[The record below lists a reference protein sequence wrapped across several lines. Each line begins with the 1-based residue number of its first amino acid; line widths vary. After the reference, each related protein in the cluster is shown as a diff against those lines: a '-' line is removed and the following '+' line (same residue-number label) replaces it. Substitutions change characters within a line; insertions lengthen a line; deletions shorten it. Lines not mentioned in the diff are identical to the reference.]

1 MTRRHDTCADV
12 AWVTAFLVCV
22 VASNWAIT
30 HLGVDH
36 GPGTPR
42 TIAVGFGL
50 HAPSGV
56 VFAGALFALRDV
68 IHERQGPV
76 AVLVIIVASAPLTM
90 IAASPGL
97 AVASL
102 VTFIVAETVDLLVY
116 RHIRH
121 NGYMTAALGSNLVSS
136 LIDSALFLG
145 LAFGATQALNG
156 TVGLTVGKLEASTIT
171 VLIIAAAGRRTSH
184 TRTLHG
190 CSIRL
195 DVDDRSRYWRMVG
208 RQERFPI
215 TTGTASLTRSADRL
229 R

>member
-1 MTRRHDTCADV
+1 MMRRHDSGIDV
-12 AWVTAFLVCV
+12 AWIATFLACI

-36 GPGTPR
+36 GPGAPR
-42 TIAVGFGL
+42 TIPVGFGL

-68 IHERQGPV
+68 IHERLGPV

-116 RHIRH
+116 RRIRAS
-121 NGYMTAALGSNLVSS
+121 GYAAAAIGSNLVSS

-145 LAFGATQALNG
+145 LAFGAAQALNG
-156 TVGLTVGKLEASTIT
+156 TMGLTLGKVESSTIT
-171 VLIIAAAGRRTSH
+171 VVIVLLIVRRGSLPSDLRQVAAKRRERAGVSAGRRRGSEA
-184 TRTLHG
+184 R
-190 CSIRL
+190 R
-195 DVDDRSRYWRMVG
+195 
-208 RQERFPI
+208 
-215 TTGTASLTRSADRL
+215 
-229 R
+229 